1 MCRVVATTI
10 SDVGRKRVQVCHC
23 FVEKKRHTVNSMIYI
38 DFSKSDEF
46 AQGGLLAIC
55 LMAIR
60 QLRSTLQN
68 LKKS

>member
-1 MCRVVATTI
+1 MATTI
-10 SDVGRKRVQVCHC
+10 SDVGRKRVPVRHC
-23 FVEKKRHTVNSMIYI
+23 FVAKKRHTVNAMIYS
-38 DFSKSDEF
+38 DFSKSDRL
-46 AQGGLLAIC
+46 AQGRFPAAC